1 MADLATVTITRTLL
15 SLSAL
20 SIGSEGFS
28 TYYIDRDGLGRVGK
42 TPRETFADDSGWVN
56 GRLRTAV
63 VREESALPLTV
74 RVQAASSSALDT
86 AIDALDAA
94 LDQFVYDVTVTVDG
108 VAKTYRG
115 YPATMQ
121 TTDALIN
128 VERVRDFCEDFTI
141 SIPVY
146 PVPLTDDSS
155 SSSSSSG
162 GA

>member
-1 MADLATVTITRTLL
+1 MADLANVTITRTLL
-15 SLSAL
+15 SLSNL

-28 TYYIDRDGLGRVGK
+28 TYYIDKGGLGRVGK
-42 TPRETFADDSGWVN
+42 TPRETFADDSKWVN

-63 VREESALPLTV
+63 VREESVLPLTV

-86 AIDALDAA
+86 AVEALDAA

-146 PVPLTDDSS
+146 PVAS
-155 SSSSSSG
+155 
-162 GA
+162 